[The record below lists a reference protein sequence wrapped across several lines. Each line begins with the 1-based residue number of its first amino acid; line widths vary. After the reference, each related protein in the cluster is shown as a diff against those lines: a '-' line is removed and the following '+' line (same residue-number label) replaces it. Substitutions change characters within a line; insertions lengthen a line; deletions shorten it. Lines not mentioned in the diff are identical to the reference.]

1 MPSGGEAES
10 RENLWGLAPV
20 LSRTSR
26 LIHFKWDSSQRIPS
40 DTIVLLPF
48 ITTT

>member
-1 MPSGGEAES
+1 MPTGGEAES
-10 RENLWGLAPV
+10 PESLWGLAPV

-26 LIHFKWDSSQRIPS
+26 LIHFKWDSSWRIPS

-48 ITTT
+48 ITAT